1 MLHLVNFSNL
11 RPELDLM
18 DNRKTVICT
27 ITLIASVLAVQ
38 LFGKDNVG
46 EPIKIEGATMGTSY
60 HITYFDNKGRNFKC
74 EIDSLLLAVN
84 KSINTYDSSS
94 EVSQFNRSKKG
105 IAFKLPYL
113 YLPIKKAEE
122 LFYISQGAFDITVM
136 PLVNVWG
143 FGPDKQLH
151 PDKAMI
157 DSIKTFVGFAKVKL
171 TNDSITKKDERVQ
184 LDFGGIGQG
193 YGADVITQF
202 LKSKGITN
210 MLIELGG
217 EGMAIGKNL
226 KSNKPWQIGILNPNS
241 TVENQFFKAY
251 ISLENK
257 SFTTSGNYFKYRE
270 IDGKKYSHT
279 IDPCTGYPAQRA
291 ILSASIFSD
300 DCTTADAWATA
311 MMVMGHEEAIELL
324 TKHPEIDA
332 LLIYTSPQG
341 KMETYSTPGVK
352 SLIQLEP

>member
-18 DNRKTVICT
+18 DNRKAFICT
-27 ITLIASVLAVQ
+27 IILIASVLAVR
-38 LFGKDNVG
+38 LYGKDNVG

-60 HITYFDNKGRNFKC
+60 HITYFDKKGRNFKR
-74 EIDSLLLAVN
+74 EIDSLLLVVN

-94 EVSQFNRSKKG
+94 EVSRFNRSKKG

-113 YLPIKKAEE
+113 YLPIKKAEDV
-122 LFYISQGAFDITVM
+122 FYISQGAFDITVM

-143 FGPDKQLH
+143 FGPDKQH
-151 PDKAMI
+151 CPDSAMI
-157 DSIKTFVGFAKVKL
+157 DSIKTFVGFTKLKL
-171 TNDSITKKDERVQ
+171 TNDSITKQDERVQ

-217 EGMAIGKNL
+217 EGMAVGKNL

-241 TVENQFFKAY
+241 TEYNQFFKAF

-257 SFTTSGNYFKYRE
+257 SFTTSGNYFNYRE

-279 IDPCTGYPAQRA
+279 IDPSTGFPAQRA

-300 DCTTADAWATA
+300 DCITADAWATS
-311 MMVMGHEEAIELL
+311 MMVMGHEKAIELL
-324 TKHPEIDA
+324 MKHPEIDA

-341 KMETYSTPGVK
+341 NMETYSTPGVK